1 MKSSRCADCRSLRCG
16 GTGCRG
22 MRKPEAGRTADFSAA
37 LAGNPNCG
45 KTTLFNALTGGRM
58 RTGNWPGVTVE
69 RRDGLFRGDGFTA
82 AICDLPGI
90 YDIRSPLAEE
100 KAAREFIAGD
110 ECDVIINIADAASLE
125 RSLFLTLNLLSLG
138 KGMILAVNM
147 TDTLKKRGLS
157 LDCRRLSA
165 LLGIPV
171 IPICALSGDGLG
183 LLTEA
188 ARREARSVSPPPART
203 FADDAEAYAFISSI
217 LDQCL
222 SGEDSAK
229 ARTDRADRVLCHP
242 VLGRV
247 FFILIMSA
255 VFALTFLLGD
265 RAKSLLAA
273 SFAALSELIRAAF
286 GGGTGV
292 FTVDLVCDGI
302 IPGVGAAASF
312 FPVLF
317 ILFFLLGILEDC
329 GYMARCAYLSDSLMQ
344 KCALSGREF
353 IVLLLGFGCTVGA
366 VASSRTAG
374 SERGRRRLILALPY
388 ISCSARLPVL
398 AVFSSAFFGKYAWF
412 AVIALYLLGIC
423 VSLAVLRLS
432 SGIRGGDA
440 LLIEMPD
447 YRTPIVRNVFR
458 TALRR
463 SGAYVGKA
471 GSVILAASALLWFIL
486 NFGAGG
492 RAASAEESFGGAI
505 GTILSPLLCGAGLG
519 FWQIT
524 LALAAGFFAKEI
536 VVSSCAVIFGLCEVS
551 PASLAAALGSIEF
564 TTANAAA
571 AVVFILLYPPCVSC
585 CAAIFSETS
594 SAKLTFGVCAL
605 SLAIAYGAAAL
616 THALFSLFA

>member
-16 GTGCRG
+16 GTGCG
-22 MRKPEAGRTADFSAA
+22 GHAPSPEAGRTADFSAA

-171 IPICALSGDGLG
+171 IPICALSGDGLRSAHG
-183 LLTEA
+183 CGA
-188 ARREARSVSPPPART
+188 ARSTARRLRLPHALSPATP
-203 FADDAEAYAFISSI
+203 EAYAFISSI

-222 SGEDSAK
+222 SGEDRSK
-229 ARTDRADRVLCHP
+229 ARTDRADRLLCHP

-273 SFAALSELIRAAF
+273 SFAALSELIRAVC
-286 GGGTGV
+286 GGGTGRIYYRPRLRR
-292 FTVDLVCDGI
+292 DN
-302 IPGVGAAASF
+302 PGSRCGG
-312 FPVLF
+312 VL
-317 ILFFLLGILEDC
+317 
-329 GYMARCAYLSDSLMQ
+329 
-344 KCALSGREF
+344 LSG
-353 IVLLLGFGCTVGA
+353 A
-366 VASSRTAG
+366 VHSFLSSRDT
-374 SERGRRRLILALPY
+374 
-388 ISCSARLPVL
+388 
-398 AVFSSAFFGKYAWF
+398 
-412 AVIALYLLGIC
+412 
-423 VSLAVLRLS
+423 
-432 SGIRGGDA
+432 
-440 LLIEMPD
+440 
-447 YRTPIVRNVFR
+447 
-458 TALRR
+458 
-463 SGAYVGKA
+463 
-471 GSVILAASALLWFIL
+471 
-486 NFGAGG
+486 
-492 RAASAEESFGGAI
+492 
-505 GTILSPLLCGAGLG
+505 
-519 FWQIT
+519 
-524 LALAAGFFAKEI
+524 
-536 VVSSCAVIFGLCEVS
+536 
-551 PASLAAALGSIEF
+551 
-564 TTANAAA
+564 
-571 AVVFILLYPPCVSC
+571 
-585 CAAIFSETS
+585 
-594 SAKLTFGVCAL
+594 
-605 SLAIAYGAAAL
+605 
-616 THALFSLFA
+616 

>member
-273 SFAALSELIRAAF
+273 LFAALSELIRAVC

-329 GYMARCAYLSDSLMQ
+329 GYMAHTFRTLSCRNARFPEGNSLCFFSDS
-344 KCALSGREF
+344 A
-353 IVLLLGFGCTVGA
+353 A
-366 VASSRTAG
+366 
-374 SERGRRRLILALPY
+374 P
-388 ISCSARLPVL
+388 SAR
-398 AVFSSAFFGKYAWF
+398 S
-412 AVIALYLLGIC
+412 
-423 VSLAVLRLS
+423 RH
-432 SGIRGGDA
+432 
-440 LLIEMPD
+440 
-447 YRTPIVRNVFR
+447 
-458 TALRR
+458 
-463 SGAYVGKA
+463 
-471 GSVILAASALLWFIL
+471 
-486 NFGAGG
+486 
-492 RAASAEESFGGAI
+492 RAPQA
-505 GTILSPLLCGAGLG
+505 
-519 FWQIT
+519 
-524 LALAAGFFAKEI
+524 
-536 VVSSCAVIFGLCEVS
+536 
-551 PASLAAALGSIEF
+551 
-564 TTANAAA
+564 ANAD
-571 AVVFILLYPPCVSC
+571 
-585 CAAIFSETS
+585 
-594 SAKLTFGVCAL
+594 G
-605 SLAIAYGAAAL
+605 GG
-616 THALFSLFA
+616 

>member
-1 MKSSRCADCRSLRCG
+1 MSG
-16 GTGCRG
+16 GT
-22 MRKPEAGRTADFSAA
+22 DF
-37 LAGNPNCG
+37 
-45 KTTLFNALTGGRM
+45 
-58 RTGNWPGVTVE
+58 
-69 RRDGLFRGDGFTA
+69 FRGDGFTA

-463 SGAYVGKA
+463 SGRTSGK
-471 GSVILAASALLWFIL
+471 
-486 NFGAGG
+486 
-492 RAASAEESFGGAI
+492 RA
-505 GTILSPLLCGAGLG
+505 
-519 FWQIT
+519 
-524 LALAAGFFAKEI
+524 
-536 VVSSCAVIFGLCEVS
+536 V
-551 PASLAAALGSIEF
+551 
-564 TTANAAA
+564 
-571 AVVFILLYPPCVSC
+571 
-585 CAAIFSETS
+585 
-594 SAKLTFGVCAL
+594 
-605 SLAIAYGAAAL
+605 
-616 THALFSLFA
+616 